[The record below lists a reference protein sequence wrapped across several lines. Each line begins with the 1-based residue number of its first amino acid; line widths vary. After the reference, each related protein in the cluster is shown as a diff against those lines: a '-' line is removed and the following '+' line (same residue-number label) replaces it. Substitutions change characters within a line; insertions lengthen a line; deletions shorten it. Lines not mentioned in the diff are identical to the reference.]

1 MDTKGKV
8 FKTLAGAA
16 AAIAIFGL
24 SGCLST
30 PDRSAGRVLDDKMIT
45 SKVKG
50 VLDDSPV
57 YKFNDV
63 KVATYKGVVQL
74 SGFVDTEDQ
83 RRKAGEVTKRVEW
96 VREVVNNITVKPQGD
111 MLMPTGRSTT
121 GERGTTE
128 EVIVTTQP
136 GTTTI
141 TTTNIPPRST
151 DRSTNPSSNPNTN
164 PNQNPSTNP

>member
-8 FKTLAGAA
+8 FKTLAGAS

-50 VLDDSPV
+50 ALDGSPV
-57 YKFNDV
+57 YKFDDV

-83 RRKAGEVTKRVEW
+83 RRKAGDVSKRVEW
-96 VREVVNNITVKPQGD
+96 VREVVNNITVKPQGE
-111 MLMPTGRSTT
+111 MPTPTGRSTT
-121 GERGTTE
+121 GERTGTDASTSSST
-128 EVIVTTQP
+128 VTTQP
-136 GTTTI
+136 GSTTTI
-141 TTTNIPPRST
+141 TTTNTTPRST
-151 DRSTNPSSNPNTN
+151 DHSTNP
-164 PNQNPSTNP
+164 